1 MTTPVTP
8 VKDVLDSLART
19 LQAVVTPRPGGA
31 LVDATIE
38 PLPGQVEIAEL
49 VRGAVDM
56 TFITKDVR
64 FAGFKPEPNLTP
76 TELGNVI
83 TGGQPLGGVTA
94 PAGVNGLLGQLT
106 GSIPMLSKTQVPVQL
121 EVVWT
126 VQDENGNQL
135 ADNQWD
141 ISKGVP
147 ADASSTPQIKG
158 TDIAIAFR
166 PEVAELT
173 TTNPVPA
180 PVRRQLVATVTLKAL
195 GKSSEP
201 LALPPVPVL
210 IPTLLIP
217 KLIAAFRHGE
227 FQPKA
232 GDDDGF
238 VFLMVPGASPLR
250 SVDQLKTTLA
260 TVQETLTTLKSFA
273 DLAAFLLRLDSLVSG
288 ITASTYFAFAAEDG
302 VPVLNDITV
311 IQNDLLTN
319 DIELEDE
326 ISSMIFMGPPGKV
339 VHWFCEDDFLT
350 ENGDF
355 SLKVGPQ
362 LFTVIRNLSGA
373 VPVSDPVSDAAG
385 SPLVTVHHSPSGGSD
400 TFNDFLSSV
409 KFE

>member
-1 MTTPVTP
+1 MAEPVTP
-8 VKDVLDSLART
+8 VKDVLESLART
-19 LQAVVTPRPGGA
+19 LQPVITPRPGGA

-38 PLPGQVEIAEL
+38 PLPGQVEIAQI
-49 VRGAVDM
+49 VDGAVDM

-64 FAGFKPEPNLTP
+64 FAGFKPEAALTP
-76 TELGNVI
+76 AELGNAI

-94 PAGVNGLLGQLT
+94 PSGVNGLLGQLT

-121 EVVWT
+121 EVVWS

-135 ADNQWD
+135 ADDQWD
-141 ISKGVP
+141 IAKGVP
-147 ADASSTPQIKG
+147 FDDGGTPKIKG
-158 TDIAIAFR
+158 TEIAVAFK
-166 PEVAELT
+166 PLVDELT

-195 GKSSEP
+195 GKNTDP
-201 LALPPVPVL
+201 VALPPVPVL
-210 IPTLLIP
+210 IPTLLVP

-232 GDDDGF
+232 GDEDGF
-238 VFLMVPGASPLR
+238 VFLMVPGHSPLR
-250 SVDQLKTTLA
+250 SADQLKTTLA
-260 TVQETLTTLKSFA
+260 TLQQTLTTLKSFA
-273 DLAAFLLRLDSLVSG
+273 DFAAFLLRIDSLVSG
-288 ITASTYFAFAAEDG
+288 LTASPYVAFAAEDG
-302 VPVLNDITV
+302 VPVLNDTTV
-311 IQNDLLTN
+311 IQNNLLTN

-326 ISSMIFMGPPGKV
+326 ISSMIFIGPPGKV
-339 VHWFCEDDFLT
+339 VHWFCEDDFLI

-362 LFTVIRNLSGA
+362 LFSLIRNLTSA
-373 VPVSDPVSDAAG
+373 NPVSDPAG
-385 SPLVTVHHSPSGGSD
+385 MVTVHHAPEGGSD

>member
-1 MTTPVTP
+1 M
-8 VKDVLDSLART
+8 K
-19 LQAVVTPRPGGA
+19 
-31 LVDATIE
+31 
-38 PLPGQVEIAEL
+38 
-49 VRGAVDM
+49 GAVDM

-64 FAGFKPEPNLTP
+64 FAGFRPEKASLTP
-76 TELGNVI
+76 EDLGNAI

-94 PAGVNGLLGQLT
+94 PAGVNGLLGQLA
-106 GSIPMLSKTQVPVQL
+106 GSIPMLSKTQVPVQV

-126 VQDENGNQL
+126 VKDENGNPL
-135 ADNQWD
+135 HEDQWD
-141 ISKGVP
+141 IAKGVP
-147 ADASSTPQIKG
+147 FDDGGTPKIKG
-158 TDIAIAFR
+158 TEITVAFK
-166 PEVAELT
+166 PLVDELT

-180 PVRRQLVATVTLKAL
+180 PVRRQLHAKIKLTVQGTPPTPPVTAE
-195 GKSSEP
+195 SP
-201 LALPPVPVL
+201 ADLPSVPVL

-238 VFLMVPGASPLR
+238 VFLMVPGHSPLR

-302 VPVLNDITV
+302 VPVLNDMTV

-326 ISSMIFMGPPGKV
+326 ISSMIFIGPPGKA
-339 VHWFCEDDFLT
+339 VHWFCEDNYDT

-362 LFTVIRNLSGA
+362 LFTVIRNLGGA
-373 VPVSDPVSDAAG
+373 VPVSDPVGDP
-385 SPLVTVHHSPSGGSD
+385 PLVTVHHSPSGGSD

>member
-1 MTTPVTP
+1 MGDPVIPIT
-8 VKDVLDSLART
+8 DVLNSLAGT
-19 LQAVVTPRPGGA
+19 LQAVVKPRPGGA

-38 PLPGQVEIAEL
+38 PLPGQVEIAEV

-64 FAGFKPEPNLTP
+64 FAGAEPEAALTP
-76 TELGNVI
+76 AELGNAI
-83 TGGQPLGGVTA
+83 TGGQPLGGVIA
-94 PAGVNGLLGQLT
+94 PSGVNGLLGQLT

-121 EVVWT
+121 EVDWS
-126 VQDENGNQL
+126 VQKEDGTQL
-135 ADNQWD
+135 DRQEWNIA
-141 ISKGVP
+141 KGVP
-147 ADASSTPQIKG
+147 FG
-158 TDIAIAFR
+158 
-166 PEVAELT
+166 PEVRGTEIAVAFKPAVDELT

-195 GKSSEP
+195 GQSSGP
-201 LALPPVPVL
+201 VKLPPVPVL

-217 KLIAAFRHGE
+217 KLIAAFRHAE

-260 TVQETLTTLKSFA
+260 TLQETLTTLKSFA
-273 DLAAFLLRLDSLVSG
+273 DFAAFLLRLDSLVSG
-288 ITASTYFAFAAEDG
+288 LTASPYFAFAAQDA
-302 VPVLNDITV
+302 VPVLNDTTV
-311 IQNDLLTN
+311 IQNNLLTN

-326 ISSMIFMGPPGKV
+326 ISSMIFIGPPKHR
-339 VHWFCEDDFLT
+339 VHWFCEDNYLT

-355 SLKVGPQ
+355 SLTVGPQ
-362 LFTVIRNLSGA
+362 LFTLIRTLDKA
-373 VPVSDPVSDAAG
+373 VPVSDPEKGGEPAT
-385 SPLVTVHHSPSGGSD
+385 PLVTVHHPPSGSD

-409 KFE
+409 KFLPPIL